1 MATLTNDQRTD
12 MQGDL
17 GIGADE
23 SVFTDDELNRLYTRA
38 DSDYATAVYY
48 AWRQIWANTA
58 KFHDYTEAQTQVKK
72 SQIHD
77 HVKDM
82 LAFWKDESRVA
93 GNQVRIVGMNRVP
106 PRPNRRRDRDLKN
119 LPLQERD

>member
-1 MATLTNDQRTD
+1 MALTSDQLTD

-23 SVFTDDELNRLYTRA
+23 SVFTDTELNRLYTRA
-38 DSDYATAVYY
+38 SEDYATAVYL

-72 SQIHD
+72 SQVYD

-82 LAFWKDESRVA
+82 LKLWKDESRVA
-93 GNQVRIVGMNRVP
+93 GNQVRIVGMNRIP
-106 PRPNRRRDRDLKN
+106 PRPHTRRDLKN